1 MFKRNQIN
9 LAVVVAALTV
19 GSSVAI
25 AQETADVSASVTVQ
39 NAFNLSQ
46 TTALSFGVLR
56 VTQTASSA
64 TGTAPSVTINADGS
78 APSVSAA
85 VSPAAGSISV
95 ITPGTAGVFA
105 ISSAAPDTALTV
117 TLPASVAL
125 TASGTSNE
133 FQLDFTDTDDIQV
146 VGGPNDGNTYTGFN
160 LVTDDTGAIGFNL
173 GGTLSTRIGDL
184 TYIDTTYSG
193 DYTVT
198 VSY

>member
-56 VTQTASSA
+56 VTQTASAAS
-64 TGTAPSVTINADGS
+64 GTAPSVTINADGS
-78 APSVSAA
+78 APTVSAA

-105 ISSAAPDTALTV
+105 ITSAAPDTALTV
-117 TLPASVAL
+117 TLPGSVSL
-125 TASGTSNE
+125 TASGTTNQ
-133 FQLDFTDTDDIQV
+133 FTLDFTDTDDIQV

-173 GGTLSTRIGDL
+173 GGTLSTRIADF